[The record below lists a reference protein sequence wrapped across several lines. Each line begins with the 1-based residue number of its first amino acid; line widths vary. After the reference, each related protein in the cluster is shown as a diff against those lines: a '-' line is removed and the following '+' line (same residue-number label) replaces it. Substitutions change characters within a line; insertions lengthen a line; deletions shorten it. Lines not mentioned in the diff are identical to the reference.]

1 MLKFRTYWWSLGV
14 ALIALITAL
23 SLLPIRGPD
32 IGIDNGDKLNHAFA
46 YIVLMLY
53 FGQLVGGGW
62 RRRLLVVSALLGY
75 GILIEC
81 LQALLPPRTAELA
94 DLAANLT
101 GMAIGW
107 LLLGSALG
115 RILTAIEIRV
125 IGKPSL

>member
-1 MLKFRTYWWSLGV
+1 MIRFRTFWWSMGI
-14 ALIALITAL
+14 ALVALITAL

-32 IGIDNGDKLNHAFA
+32 LAIDNGDKLNHAFA

-62 RRRLLVVSALLGY
+62 RRRLWVLSALLGY

-81 LQALLPPRTAELA
+81 LQALLPFRTAELA
-94 DLAANLT
+94 DLAANVT